1 MARTI
6 RRHVFHRVHASVLAA
21 ALALPAGLTTAMAA
35 QQTPGEGRPDAAA
48 QTTSPAPS
56 TPSPPSPTP
65 TPPGPTTATPTPTP
79 PTTTSTE
86 PTEPTTGTTSSGD
99 TTYTEESS
107 DTATRDEETT
117 EAPAEQK
124 QAVANVTAT
133 LRERRADV
141 PEELTSSIDSLTATL
156 HEVADPD
163 TTPQD
168 RDAVTES
175 AQALASTL
183 AVISDDSTPGKLRD
197 QLTGVVKQVT
207 ATLEVGLE
215 PDVPAEDR
223 SRVFLVAS
231 RTTVV
236 LKGFGGP
243 EAPATLGPQQ
253 LNDIENGNYA
263 VAQSRGRGNTGRGS
277 QGMSLAIQDF
287 HTLSMSGER
296 RAAFADA
303 IAQAGREMRVASDP
317 EASSEERAEA
327 RRGMSEQIARMK
339 NEQKKVASAQ
349 EQPEASLGKAAEVC
363 ATAIFNNV
371 PEGDISD
378 GLKDVTPRSW
388 ESAGVKDFWKAS
400 DEGNEVLDVR
410 AQLSNDEHTH
420 APFRVARLIA
430 GLAEVLPA
438 DDLPTTVGGEPAAH
452 CKRTATYL
460 EERGISA
467 GDWVSPDD
475 W

>member
-35 QQTPGEGRPDAAA
+35 QQPPAANGPAAPA
-48 QTTSPAPS
+48 QTTPPAPS
-56 TPSPPSPTP
+56 TPSPTP
-65 TPPGPTTATPTPTP
+65 TPPAPTTATPTPTQ

-107 DTATRDEETT
+107 DTATGEEETT
-117 EAPAEQK
+117 EPPAEQK

-133 LRERRADV
+133 LKERRADV
-141 PEELTSSIDSLTATL
+141 PEELTSSVDSLTATL
-156 HEVADPD
+156 HEVADPG

-175 AQALASTL
+175 ARALASTL

-215 PDVPAEDR
+215 PDVSAEDR
-223 SRVFLVAS
+223 SRVFLVANQA
-231 RTTVV
+231 TVV
-236 LKGFGGP
+236 LKGFSGP
-243 EAPATLGPQQ
+243 AAPATLRPRQ
-253 LNDIENGNYA
+253 LNDIQNVNYT
-263 VAQSRGRGNTGRGS
+263 VAQSRGGGNTGRDS
-277 QGMSLAIQDF
+277 QGMSLAIHDF

-317 EASSEERAEA
+317 ESSSEERAEA

-339 NEQKKVASAQ
+339 DEQRKVASAQ

-363 ATAIFNNV
+363 ATAIFNKV
-371 PEGDISD
+371 PEGDVSD

-400 DEGNEVLDVR
+400 DEGNDVLDVR

-420 APFRVARLIA
+420 APFQVARLIT
-430 GLAEVLPA
+430 GLADVLPA

-452 CKRTATYL
+452 CKRTAAYL
-460 EERGISA
+460 EEQGVSA

>member
-6 RRHVFHRVHASVLAA
+6 RRHVFHRVHVSVLAA

-107 DTATRDEETT
+107 DTATGEEETT
-117 EAPAEQK
+117 EPPAEQK

-133 LRERRADV
+133 LKERRADV
-141 PEELTSSIDSLTATL
+141 PEELTSSVDSLTATL
-156 HEVADPD
+156 HEVADPG

-175 AQALASTL
+175 ARALASTL

-223 SRVFLVAS
+223 SRVFLVANS
-231 RTTVV
+231 TTVV
-236 LKGFGGP
+236 LKAFGGP
-243 EAPATLGPQQ
+243 EAPRTLGPPE
-253 LNDIENGNYA
+253 LTDIENVNRVVERSRGGGNMGHG
-263 VAQSRGRGNTGRGS
+263 AQS
-277 QGMSLAIQDF
+277 MSSAMHDF
-287 HTLSMSGER
+287 HTLRMSGEQQ
-296 RAAFADA
+296 RALRDA
-303 IAQAGREMRVASDP
+303 ITQAGREMLAASDP
-317 EASSEERAEA
+317 ESSSQERDEA
-327 RRGMSEQIARMK
+327 RRELGKQIARMK
-339 NEQKKVASAQ
+339 DAQNKVASTQ
-349 EQPEASLGKAAEVC
+349 KQPEASLGKAAEVC
-363 ATAIFNNV
+363 ANAIFIKV
-371 PEGDISD
+371 PERKISD
-378 GLKDVTPRSW
+378 GLEDVTPQSW
-388 ESAGVKDFWKAS
+388 ESAGVKDFWKAL
-400 DEGNEVLDVR
+400 DEGNDVLDVR
-410 AQLSNDEHTH
+410 AQLNNDEHTH
-420 APFRVARLIA
+420 APFQVAKLIA

-460 EERGISA
+460 EERGVSA

>member
-35 QQTPGEGRPDAAA
+35 QQPPAANGPAAPA
-48 QTTSPAPS
+48 QTTPPAPS
-56 TPSPPSPTP
+56 TPSPTP
-65 TPPGPTTATPTPTP
+65 TPPAPTTATPTPTQ

-107 DTATRDEETT
+107 DTATGEEETT
-117 EAPAEQK
+117 EPPAEQK

-133 LRERRADV
+133 LKERRADV
-141 PEELTSSIDSLTATL
+141 PEELTSSVDSLTATL
-156 HEVADPD
+156 HEVADPG

-168 RDAVTES
+168 RDAVTEN
-175 AQALASTL
+175 ARALASTL

-215 PDVPAEDR
+215 PDVSAEDR
-223 SRVFLVAS
+223 SRVFLVANQA
-231 RTTVV
+231 TVV
-236 LKGFGGP
+236 LKGFSGP
-243 EAPATLGPQQ
+243 AAPATLRPRQ
-253 LNDIENGNYA
+253 LNDIQNVNYT
-263 VAQSRGRGNTGRGS
+263 VAQSRGGGNTGRDS
-277 QGMSLAIQDF
+277 QGMSLAIHDF

-317 EASSEERAEA
+317 ESSSEERAEA

-339 NEQKKVASAQ
+339 DEQRKVASAQ

-363 ATAIFNNV
+363 ATAIFNKV

-400 DEGNEVLDVR
+400 DEGNDVLDVR

-420 APFRVARLIA
+420 APFQVARLIT
-430 GLAEVLPA
+430 GLADVLPA

-452 CKRTATYL
+452 CKRTAAYL
-460 EERGISA
+460 EEQGVSA